1 MNLVCELDAK
11 KGLSLLTAC
20 RARRKSA
27 GRTEDHSKVAN
38 KSAILTIPGALL

>member
-1 MNLVCELDAK
+1 MKHKE
-11 KGLSLLTAC
+11 LSLPTAR